1 MGQTY
6 SKTAVYTHNN
16 YKPVPPPKKKTGVWL
31 GEW

>member
-16 YKPVPPPKKKTGVWL
+16 YKPVPQKKKTGVWL

>member
-16 YKPVPPPKKKTGVWL
+16 YKPVPPPKKKLVYD
-31 GEW
+31 

>member
-16 YKPVPPPKKKTGVWL
+16 YKPVPPPKKKKLVYD
-31 GEW
+31 